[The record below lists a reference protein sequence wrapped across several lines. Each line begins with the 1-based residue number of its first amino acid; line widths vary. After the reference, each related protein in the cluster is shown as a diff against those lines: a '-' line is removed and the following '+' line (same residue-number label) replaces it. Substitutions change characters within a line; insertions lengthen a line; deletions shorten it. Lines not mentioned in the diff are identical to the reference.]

1 MNNNEYQIFVGC
13 DDFHLK
19 KEYVHPKELIE
30 MITSFFKRY
39 EVDFSLYEMSGGY
52 LYSDG
57 KFTIENGVCLSL
69 IGIDEE
75 SAIRLTKALK
85 MFMNQENCLLLKSKL
100 ESRIM

>member
-1 MNNNEYQIFVGC
+1 MNKNEYQIFVGC
-13 DDFHLK
+13 NDYHLK

-30 MITSFFKRY
+30 MIVSFFNRN
-39 EVDFSLYEMSGGY
+39 EVDFSLFEMSGGY

-57 KFTIENGVCLSL
+57 EFTIENGVCLSF

-85 MFMNQENCLLLKSKL
+85 MFMNQENCLILKSKL